1 MKKANIIVSL
11 VLVGFAGFYAY
22 LTSQLPARNLPN
34 TLGSDFMPWLLATIL
49 FVLSGSLLVIN
60 ALGKSRENF
69 EPKIALKE
77 IISVVVLTA
86 IVYVYVKAI
95 ELIGFIYVTPI
106 FLVLLMWISG
116 ARKWK
121 EIILLSA
128 AAALGIYFFFQK
140 VFKVIL
146 PQGTLF

>member
-11 VLVGFAGFYAY
+11 VLISFTGVYAY
-22 LTSQLPARNLPN
+22 FTSQLPARNLPN

-49 FVLSGSLLVIN
+49 FVLSACLLIIN
-60 ALGKSRENF
+60 ALGKTRENF

-77 IISVVVLTA
+77 VVSVIVLTVF
-86 IVYVYVKAI
+86 VYVYVHAI
-95 ELIGFIYVTPI
+95 QLIGFLYITP
-106 FLVLLMWISG
+106 FFVAALMWISG

-121 EIILLSA
+121 QILITSALSTV
-128 AAALGIYFFFQK
+128 GIYLFFHK
-140 VFKVIL
+140 VFRVIL

>member
-11 VLVGFAGFYAY
+11 VLISFTGVYAY
-22 LTSQLPARNLPN
+22 FTSRLPTRNLPN

-49 FVLSGSLLVIN
+49 FVLSGCLLITN
-60 ALGKSRENF
+60 ALGKTREIF

-77 IISVVVLTA
+77 VVSVIVLTVF
-86 IVYVYVKAI
+86 VYVYVNAI
-95 ELIGFIYVTPI
+95 QLIGFLTITP
-106 FLVLLMWISG
+106 FFVAALMWISG

-121 EIILLSA
+121 QILIISA
-128 AAALGIYFFFQK
+128 VSTVGIYLFFQK
-140 VFKVIL
+140 VFRVIL

>member
-1 MKKANIIVSL
+1 MRRANIIVSL
-11 VLVGFAGFYAY
+11 VIISFTGVYAY
-22 LTSQLPARNLPN
+22 FTSQLPTRNLPN

-49 FVLSGSLLVIN
+49 FVLSGCLLLTN
-60 ALGKSRENF
+60 AIGKTRENF

-77 IISVVVLTA
+77 VISVIVLTVF
-86 IVYVYVKAI
+86 VYFYVKAI
-95 ELIGFIYVTPI
+95 QLIGFLYVTP
-106 FLVLLMWISG
+106 FFMAALMWIAG

-121 EIILLSA
+121 EILILSA
-128 AAALGIYFFFQK
+128 GSTVGIYLFFQK